1 MAPTKQTKYMALAE
15 ELEKQIVSGEFKVG
29 DKFPSERQLVKTS
42 GLSLL
47 TVRQSL
53 MRLEKRGLII
63 RRQGAGSFVTSRVPV
78 TERIWVAVVVMDFDV
93 EMSAGYQF
101 IYTAWLHGVSRMAE
115 KAGVQ
120 LSMVDL
126 GIFKDPH
133 QRLDEMSRQEKGP
146 SGWLFSQV
154 HSWMLEY
161 LVGSE
166 NRPPMKHGIVADK
179 QMDGRLNVATVDF
192 AGAAA
197 EAARK
202 FHALGHRRMAY
213 IGSLGNLRHEG
224 WMNGLRELGIYDQ
237 NADLIVRDPEPVYTL
252 IVAEE
257 NGYAAG
263 KELLQRKNRPT
274 AIFCTN
280 DSRAKGVL
288 RAAQE
293 LGVRVPE
300 ELSVIGFDNIPGSE
314 RLKPPLS
321 TFSPPWEDVGEA
333 AMKLLLSW
341 LEKGNRYKP
350 QTKVLKIPFIERESV
365 GKVGTTAAVAGG

>member
-1 MAPTKQTKYMALAE
+1 MALAE

-29 DKFPSERQLVKTS
+29 DKFPSERKLVKTS

-53 MRLEKRGLII
+53 MRLEKKGLII
-63 RRQGAGSFVTSRVPV
+63 RRQGAGSFVTSREPIA
-78 TERIWVAVVVMDFDV
+78 ERIWVSVVVMSFDT

-101 IYTAWLHGVSRMAE
+101 IYSAWMHGVSRVAD

-126 GIFKDPH
+126 GIFKDPRE
-133 QRLDEMSRQEKGP
+133 RLDEMSRQEKGP

-154 HSWMLEY
+154 HSWMLDY

-166 NRPPMKHGIVADK
+166 SRLPMKHGIIADK
-179 QMDGRLNVATVDF
+179 LMDGRLNVATVDF

-197 EAARK
+197 EAAAK
-202 FHALGHRRMAY
+202 FYALGHRRMAY
-213 IGSLGNLRHEG
+213 IGSFGNLRHEG
-224 WMNGLRELGIYDQ
+224 WMNGLKNLGIYEQ
-237 NADLIVRDPEPVYTL
+237 NADLIVPDPVPVYTL

-257 NGYAAG
+257 NGYVAG
-263 KELLQRKNRPT
+263 KELLRRQNRPT

-280 DSRAKGVL
+280 DSRAIGVL

-293 LGVRVPE
+293 LGVKVPE

-314 RLKPPLS
+314 HLKPPLA

-350 QTKVLKIPFIERESV
+350 QTKTLKIPFIERESL
-365 GKVGTTAAVAGG
+365 GKAVPTAAAAEK